1 MLNKTI
7 YFLILI
13 IGLTTIVSCS
23 VDDDPPVVITDK
35 TLTLNINELE
45 DVGENFIY
53 ENWLIVNGSP
63 VSAGTFSVNTE
74 GVLSKT
80 LFTIPSTVLDNA
92 TQYVLTIE
100 PDQDTDPTPSKVHV
114 LAGDFISNSAEVS
127 IEHSAA
133 LGTNFSTAAGNY
145 ILATPTNGMNTNEK
159 SGVWWLDPTT
169 EGGPSAGLTLPSLP
183 EGWEYEG
190 WAVIDGA
197 PVSTGKFTSV
207 SGADSTMAFSGPMGG
222 PPFPG
227 EDFLINAPEG
237 LTFPL
242 DLSGQVVVISV
253 EPTPDTSPK
262 PSPIKPLAG
271 LVPLDAADHALLPMV
286 NQGVNLVTFGSVSR

>member
-53 ENWLIVNGSP
+53 ENWLIVSGSP

-145 ILATPTNGMNTNEK
+145 IL
-159 SGVWWLDPTT
+159 DPYQ
-169 EGGPSAGLTLPSLP
+169 
-183 EGWEYEG
+183 WHEY
-190 WAVIDGA
+190 
-197 PVSTGKFTSV
+197 K
-207 SGADSTMAFSGPMGG
+207 
-222 PPFPG
+222 
-227 EDFLINAPEG
+227 
-237 LTFPL
+237 
-242 DLSGQVVVISV
+242 
-253 EPTPDTSPK
+253 
-262 PSPIKPLAG
+262 
-271 LVPLDAADHALLPMV
+271 
-286 NQGVNLVTFGSVSR
+286 